1 MGGGTGSVSL
11 WFVEEGSERENNV
24 LQINKGFSGGKGVS
38 GSPYA
43 L

>member
-1 MGGGTGSVSL
+1 MGGGTGNVWL
-11 WFVEEGSERENNV
+11 WFGEEGSERESNV
-24 LQINKGFSGGKGVS
+24 FQINKGFSDGKGVS